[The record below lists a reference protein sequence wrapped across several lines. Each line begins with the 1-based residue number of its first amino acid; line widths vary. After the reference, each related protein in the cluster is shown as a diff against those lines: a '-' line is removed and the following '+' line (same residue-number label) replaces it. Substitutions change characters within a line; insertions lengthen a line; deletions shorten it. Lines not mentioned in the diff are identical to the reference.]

1 MIPQSRNPNVQKV
14 NKRYPAE
21 SAVAPHGSVSMRPHP
36 FYSSEVSRRM
46 RDPSQMFDTSSFVT
60 PKGRGM
66 LLLSALFITA
76 LGVGLMLDDVIT
88 PLYGLAFVPMYL
100 MLVFLSTDVISRKAP
115 YESHAA
121 FLSGRQNTTRAAL
134 ESLVRMY
141 HWALWTVVLVLCPL
155 YLSGLPTVP
164 ATSFLALFTLWIV
177 SVIVAQ
183 VGGPL
188 TYMRPM
194 TIAAMADYLTN
205 LPTSQFPSVPDIEA
219 PSDNGVTSPEDDADG
234 VFDQKLGTTRSMSVN
249 ESLRGSPARA
259 MDDGLIESDYG
270 DHELPVRRDDPE
282 PKHARVLRRPAH
294 DDDLAYESDVSE
306 QRLVEDL
313 VGTS

>member
-1 MIPQSRNPNVQKV
+1 
-14 NKRYPAE
+14 
-21 SAVAPHGSVSMRPHP
+21 
-36 FYSSEVSRRM
+36 M

-66 LLLSALFITA
+66 LLLSALFLTA

-88 PLYGLAFVPMYL
+88 PLYGLAFVPLFMFD
-100 MLVFLSTDVISRKAP
+100 VFVAVDVISRKTP
-115 YESHAA
+115 YNSYGAYLAGH
-121 FLSGRQNTTRAAL
+121 QDTTRAVA
-134 ESLVRMY
+134 ESAVRMF

-164 ATSFLALFTLWIV
+164 ATSFLALLTLWIV
-177 SVIVAQ
+177 AVIIAQ
-183 VGGPL
+183 IGGPL

-205 LPTSQFPSVPDIEA
+205 LPTSQFPNVPDIEA
-219 PSDNGVTSPEDDADG
+219 PHDDGVTSPGDDADG

-259 MDDGLIESDYG
+259 MDDGLVESDYG
-270 DHELPVRRDDPE
+270 DHELPVRHNDPE
-282 PKHARVLRRPAH
+282 PKHARVLRRPVH

>member
-1 MIPQSRNPNVQKV
+1 
-14 NKRYPAE
+14 
-21 SAVAPHGSVSMRPHP
+21 
-36 FYSSEVSRRM
+36 M

-66 LLLSALFITA
+66 LLLTALFITA

-100 MLVFLSTDVISRKAP
+100 FLVFSTMDVISRKTP
-115 YESHAA
+115 YNSYGAYLA
-121 FLSGRQNTTRAAL
+121 GYQDTTRAAA
-134 ESLVRMY
+134 ESLVRMF

-155 YLSGLPTVP
+155 YLSDVPTVP
-164 ATSFLALFTLWIV
+164 ATSFLALFTLWLV

-183 VGGPL
+183 IGGPR

-205 LPTSQFPSVPDIEA
+205 LPQSEFPSVPDIEA
-219 PSDNGVTSPEDDADG
+219 PHDNGVTSPEEDADG
-234 VFDQKLGTTRSMSVN
+234 MLDQKLGTTRSMSVN

-259 MDDGLIESDYG
+259 MDDGLVESDYG
-270 DHELPVRRDDPE
+270 DHELPVRHNDPE
-282 PKHARVLRRPAH
+282 PKHARVLRRPAD